1 MATKKIKRFESGGVT
16 DKDRG
21 LEASKDDKVGFFER
35 MRMGNIDEEGS
46 EAYNRFGAGRA
57 KADRDAASEAAAMR
71 AVDASRA
78 APAASADQSNSQ
90 KPAPD
95 RTKLYEKG
103 TPKHL
108 TGEAYIPSVNFRQSA
123 YEDMINPEGAGEI
136 AKNGKFDIAMPSDAG
151 SSLGQISSAKKPK
164 PVGRGNV
171 DVQAGKPSTPA
182 KSSSGK
188 SSAYPMTKAQPTTK
202 TYDRTGG
209 PTADELANYKP
220 TAKLTKKQEIEKE
233 IDAIKPTAEQTQKG
247 LEDATMLTGGIGLKA
262 LQGLAK
268 KLAAPKLSKYS
279 QEALPAPT
287 KRLSYDKA
295 GAFSRKR
302 SERADARRE
311 EMLKEN
317 AKRYGLDEGAP
328 GYEATAA
335 AVRKGLGGKDFS
347 LKKGGS
353 LKRSAPVK
361 KMASGGMVSNASKRA
376 DGIATKGKTRCKMR

>member
-1 MATKKIKRFESGGVT
+1 MATKKIKRFESGGVS

-46 EAYNRFGAGRA
+46 EAYNRFGAGRG
-57 KADRDAASEAAAMR
+57 KAERTPVEDRDVTPVVRESTTAATSAPMPNMDPMEEANAREPIPVPAGPKAR
-71 AVDASRA
+71 PGEAGSSVRIGGKPSVGSA
-78 APAASADQSNSQ
+78 APAKSPPKQAQAYSRTSGDTGARPKADTSNYSN
-90 KPAPD
+90 
-95 RTKLYEKG
+95 E
-103 TPKHL
+103 
-108 TGEAYIPSVNFRQSA
+108 
-123 YEDMINPEGAGEI
+123 
-136 AKNGKFDIAMPSDAG
+136 
-151 SSLGQISSAKKPK
+151 
-164 PVGRGNV
+164 GRG
-171 DVQAGKPSTPA
+171 PRP
-182 KSSSGK
+182 
-188 SSAYPMTKAQPTTK
+188 KADTS
-202 TYDRTGG
+202 
-209 PTADELANYKP
+209 NYSNEGRGREM
-220 TAKLTKKQEIEKE
+220 TKKQQIERE
-233 IDAIKPTAEQTQKG
+233 VDSIKPTAEQTQKG

-317 AKRYGLDEGAP
+317 AKRYGLDEDAP
-328 GYEATAA
+328 GYGAA
-335 AVRKGLGGKDFS
+335 ADAVRKGLGGKDFS

-353 LKRSAPVK
+353 LKRSAPVT

>member
-1 MATKKIKRFESGGVT
+1 MATKKIKRFESGGVS

-46 EAYNRFGAGRA
+46 EAYNRFGAGRGKA
-57 KADRDAASEAAAMR
+57 ERIPVEDMKGTPVVRDSTAAATSAPTPNMDPMEEANAREPIPVPAGPKARPGEAGSSVRIGGKHSVGSAAPAKSPPKQAQAYSRTSGDTGARPKADTSNYSNEGRGREMTKQQQFEKADAEARSPEGVAKRKKQESDQGLERVTPETALLPGGGLRALSEAAKR
-71 AVDASRA
+71 
-78 APAASADQSNSQ
+78 
-90 KPAPD
+90 
-95 RTKLYEKG
+95 
-103 TPKHL
+103 
-108 TGEAYIPSVNFRQSA
+108 
-123 YEDMINPEGAGEI
+123 
-136 AKNGKFDIAMPSDAG
+136 
-151 SSLGQISSAKKPK
+151 
-164 PVGRGNV
+164 
-171 DVQAGKPSTPA
+171 
-182 KSSSGK
+182 
-188 SSAYPMTKAQPTTK
+188 
-202 TYDRTGG
+202 
-209 PTADELANYKP
+209 
-220 TAKLTKKQEIEKE
+220 
-233 IDAIKPTAEQTQKG
+233 
-247 LEDATMLTGGIGLKA
+247 
-262 LQGLAK
+262 
-268 KLAAPKLSKYS
+268 LAAPKLSKYF